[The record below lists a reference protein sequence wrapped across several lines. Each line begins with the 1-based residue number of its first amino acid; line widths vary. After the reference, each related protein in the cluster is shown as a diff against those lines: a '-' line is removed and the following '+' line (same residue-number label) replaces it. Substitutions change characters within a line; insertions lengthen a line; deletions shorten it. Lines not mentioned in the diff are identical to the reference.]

1 MVHRVVV
8 VRVVV
13 VVVVKVVVRVALYL
27 HIDDQQRPVVVV
39 VVALAPYH
47 SLLTY
52 QVIREG
58 QEIRIPP
65 QDLVPGDIVR
75 LNLGDRVPADVRL
88 IAVSP
93 GRGRGAVL
101 AVPQPRYWSP
111 GADLSRL
118 PVAPR
123 HAHTRGRAAEP
134 LRAQRTQGPT
144 GGCYAAVRPGLSR

>member
-1 MVHRVVV
+1 M
-8 VRVVV
+8 
-13 VVVVKVVVRVALYL
+13 RVALYL

-111 GADLSRL
+111 GADSPGCQL
-118 PVAPR
+118 R
-123 HAHTRGRAAEP
+123 HATHTPGDEP
-134 LRAQRTQGPT
+134 PSRSGPNGLRAQREV
-144 GGCYAAVRPGLSR
+144 AMRP